1 MTAPLSDEVLDRVFR
16 EARTFNHYLDRPVQT
31 DTLRAIW
38 DLVKWGPTSANQ
50 EPLRIVWCVS
60 PEAREKL
67 AALTSGLNPP
77 KVAAA
82 PVVAILGMDMRFYER
97 LPELF
102 PHADARSWFAGD
114 ERLIGDNALRNSSLM
129 AAYLIVA
136 ARLLGL
142 DAGPM
147 SGIDAPAIDA
157 AFFAGTPYRTNFIT
171 TLGYGDRE
179 TLHPRLPRLTFE
191 DANAIV

>member
-1 MTAPLSDEVLDRVFR
+1 MTTPVSDEMLDRVFR
-16 EARTFNHYLDRPVQT
+16 EARTFNHYLDKPVET

-50 EPLRIVWCVS
+50 EPLRIIWCVS
-60 PEAREKL
+60 PEAKSKL

-77 KVAAA
+77 KVEAA
-82 PVVAILGMDMRFYER
+82 PVVAILGMDMEFYER
-97 LPELF
+97 LPQLF
-102 PHADARSWFAGD
+102 PHADARSWFVGN

-136 ARLLGL
+136 ARMLGL
-142 DAGPM
+142 DVGPM

-157 AFFAGTPYRTNFIT
+157 AFFDGTTYRTNFIT

-179 TLHPRLPRLTFE
+179 TLHARLPRLTFE